1 MRLLFDESVT
11 KRLAKYLT
19 SHDVQT
25 VTSME
30 WGGTKSG
37 KLLALAAVGFDA
49 LITVDKNMQ
58 YQQNLST
65 LPLSI
70 VVLNARSNEIEFLV
84 PFVPKLEL
92 ALSNILPRSFVSIE
106 L

>member
-25 VTSME
+25 VTAMG
-30 WGGTKSG
+30 WGGTKNG
-37 KLLALAAVGFDA
+37 KLLALAAVEFDA

>member
-1 MRLLFDESVT
+1 MRLLFDESVP
-11 KRLAKYLT
+11 KRLAKYLP

-25 VTSME
+25 VTSMG
-30 WGGTKSG
+30 WGGTKNG
-37 KLLALAAVGFDA
+37 QLLALAATEFDA

-92 ALSNILPRSFVSIE
+92 ALLNILPRSFVSIE

>member
-11 KRLAKYLT
+11 KRLAKYLI
-19 SHDVQT
+19 SHEVKT
-25 VTSME
+25 VTAMG
-30 WGGTKSG
+30 WGGTKNG
-37 KLLALAAVGFDA
+37 KLLALAATEFDA

-58 YQQNLST
+58 YQQNLTT

-70 VVLNARSNEIEFLV
+70 IVLNARSNEIEFLV

-92 ALSNILPRSFVSIE
+92 ALLTMVPKSFVSIE

>member
-1 MRLLFDESVT
+1 MRLLFDESVI

-25 VTSME
+25 VASMG
-30 WGGTKSG
+30 WGGTKNG
-37 KLLALAAVGFDA
+37 KLRALAAVEFDA

-70 VVLNARSNEIEFLV
+70 IVLNARSNEIEFLV

-92 ALSNILPRSFVSIE
+92 ALLNILPRSFVSIE